1 VTAPRPRGLPPPRS
15 AERHE
20 PGSVVPPLD
29 NAVWHSIVGPRAPLA
44 ERTRRAARF
53 WPAVSPFGAVDDA
66 AAPGAWREL
75 ADLLPLGE
83 AVVVFRPVV
92 DPPPGWQVA
101 HRLAGV
107 QMVAGAPASLDDD
120 HGDVVALGAADA
132 AEMLDLTR
140 ATRPGPFGPRTV
152 EFGGYLG
159 IRRDG
164 RLVAMAGERLR
175 TAGYTEISAVCT
187 DEQHR
192 GRGLATR
199 LVTTLLDQ
207 IRARGEQP
215 FLHAAATNH
224 PAIRLY
230 ETLGFTVRCAVDAAV
245 LIPPATG

>member
-1 VTAPRPRGLPPPRS
+1 ML
-15 AERHE
+15 H
-20 PGSVVPPLD
+20 PLD

-44 ERTRRAARF
+44 ERTGRAARF
-53 WPAVSPFGAVDDA
+53 VPAVSPFGAVDDD
-66 AAPGAWREL
+66 AAPDAWRDL
-75 ADLLPLGE
+75 AALLSPAE

-92 DPPPGWQVA
+92 DPPPGWQIA

-107 QMVAGAPASLDDD
+107 QMVAGAAPPVDDD
-120 HGDVVALGAADA
+120 GGDDVVALGAADA
-132 AEMLDLTR
+132 AEMVDLTR

-187 DEQHR
+187 DEDHR

-199 LVTTLLDQ
+199 LVTTLMDQ

-215 FLHAAATNH
+215 FLHVAATNH

-230 ETLGFTVRCAVDAAV
+230 ETLGFTVRCAVDAVV
-245 LIPPATG
+245 LTPPAAG